1 MRTVPS
7 EGTDDHTEDF
17 WANPQV
23 GALIEQAENRQL
35 SSDHAGALE
44 LLDQAVSVR
53 GVDAAYAMAAR
64 AASLFELGRQVD
76 ARSQLD
82 DLRKHKP
89 FSAIAFHRAA
99 EAAEMSGDQNL
110 ALRWFD
116 MALSRCTDQVTL
128 GERREA
134 EAGPQIALLVFGRR
148 RLRTSLGLPADE
160 LDRAGSPAQP
170 APDVAYPGELPSGV
184 VTPEAIV
191 GVLFWPR
198 DQIVPAAA
206 RWPTLV
212 QVSDIEAVVRQRE
225 LDNRQLVTEE
235 GARIVMVPITVAE
248 LLEHADRT
256 NGDPLDPVTRTKAL
270 HERYD
275 QGSGIPWPPG
285 RNDSCWC
292 GSGRKYK
299 KCCGAAG
306 LA

>member
-7 EGTDDHTEDF
+7 EGTDDHTEGF

-116 MALSRCTDQVTL
+116 MALSRCTDRVTL

-134 EAGPQIALLVFGRR
+134 EVGPQIALLVFGRR
-148 RLRTSLGLPADE
+148 RLRTSLGLPLTSWTGQVCQRSRPRMSPTQASC
-160 LDRAGSPAQP
+160 LRA
-170 APDVAYPGELPSGV
+170 
-184 VTPEAIV
+184 
-191 GVLFWPR
+191 W
-198 DQIVPAAA
+198 
-206 RWPTLV
+206 
-212 QVSDIEAVVRQRE
+212 
-225 LDNRQLVTEE
+225 
-235 GARIVMVPITVAE
+235 
-248 LLEHADRT
+248 
-256 NGDPLDPVTRTKAL
+256 
-270 HERYD
+270 
-275 QGSGIPWPPG
+275 
-285 RNDSCWC
+285 
-292 GSGRKYK
+292 
-299 KCCGAAG
+299 
-306 LA
+306 